1 MRNSIKRNVAL
12 WMAFFFLFSI
22 SGCGGG
28 GGGGSESTGT
38 DNSGTDSASQTADLQ
53 EHLTTFNLAM
63 GWITED
69 LPAMADTV
77 NQLNT
82 AIAEDD
88 GSAEKTVEL
97 DFLVDSFG
105 LDLDMLTADAET
117 MEAAEAGIQGIT
129 NPATSITSFA
139 VAPVIGVGLAIAGLY
154 AYIKALRGHREEAVE
169 ELKVRKKALVD
180 TSNGVAG
187 AEKRYTDSQK
197 KLVDI
202 GAKTIKTV
210 TKKVV
215 TVTIPGNPTSTTGV
229 LLKEGAGNAV
239 EKGLD
244 VLSATNEC
252 ENGDSPDC
260 KIGVSKTDQAGS
272 AFTPDGDVTIVV
284 GGGDKAREVV
294 KEEISP
300 GSFTEVTIDPIP
312 IDEATPQKIADSDN
326 SVTGDTDTGD
336 NDTGDTDTGDTDTGD
351 TDTGDDDTPVTPTM
365 TLSASVS
372 SENDSNITYS
382 VSAAI
387 TGITDSTTVTIIVEH
402 ASTGTSTKTLTA
414 DDSVVWSV
422 IVTDEDATVTV
433 RRSDTGDQ
441 ESLTLSAKTA
451 KFDGTYEGLIIT
463 TFQGADNNE
472 RICFCFDSYPFRIIV
487 SGSSLSG
494 DVTGTLSGSQVSGVD
509 NEYGMAFSGSISG
522 NVMSGTWNDSGV
534 GCCSGT
540 FSFTKQ

>member
-284 GGGDKAREVV
+284 GGGDMAREVV

-336 NDTGDTDTGDTDTGD
+336 NDTGDTDTGD
-351 TDTGDDDTPVTPTM
+351 DDTPVTPTM

-382 VSAAI
+382 VSAVI

-414 DDSVVWSV
+414 DGSVVWSV

-494 DVTGTLSGSQVSGVD
+494 DVTGTLSGNQVSGVD

>member
-351 TDTGDDDTPVTPTM
+351 DDTPVTPTM

-494 DVTGTLSGSQVSGVD
+494 DVTGTLSGNQVSGVD